1 MPGLFQKNNEKP
13 VYMINGFLDSGKTKF
28 LKFTL
33 AQDYFKIRGTTLLI
47 LCEDGEEE
55 YDNELLAKT
64 KTVIE
69 ELHNEEQF
77 NIDNLAK
84 LEKQWRPERIV
95 IEYNGMWNNKNLTLP
110 ENWVVEQQITMI
122 DASTFPMYFNN
133 MKSMVAEM
141 VRKSELI
148 IFNRCDDVME
158 SLASYRR
165 NIKAVNASADV
176 VFENSEGEVNEIFE
190 EDLPY
195 ELDKPL
201 IELDE
206 NSFGI
211 WYMDMMDHLER
222 YEGKDVS
229 YIAQVLRPDGFP
241 TGYFVPGRLA
251 MTCCA
256 EDMAFI
262 GYVCKYDSASALK
275 NKEWVKVTATVTK
288 GPFPSYKEDGPVL
301 VAKTVERTKKP
312 DNEIIG
318 FS

>member
-1 MPGLFQKNNEKP
+1 MPGLFAKNNDKV
-13 VYMINGFLDSGKTKF
+13 VYMINGFLDSGKTQF

-33 AQDYFKIRGTTLLI
+33 SQDYFKIRGTTLLI
-47 LCEDGEEE
+47 LCEEGEEE
-55 YDNELLAKT
+55 YDKELLAKT
-64 KTVIE
+64 KTVVETIE
-69 ELHNEEQF
+69 NEEDF
-77 NIDNLAK
+77 NIEYLTN

-95 IEYNGMWNNKNLTLP
+95 IEYNGMWDNKNLTLP
-110 ENWVVEQQITMI
+110 ENWKVEQQITMI
-122 DASTFPMYFNN
+122 DANTFPMYFNN

-148 IFNRCDDVME
+148 IFNRCDDVMD

-165 NIKAVNASADV
+165 NIKAVNPGADV

-195 ELDKPL
+195 ELNQSV
-201 IELDE
+201 IELND

-222 YEGKDVS
+222 YEGKDVT
-229 YIAQVLRPDGFP
+229 YIAQVLKPEQFPAGF
-241 TGYFVPGRLA
+241 FVPGRLA

-262 GYVCKYDSASALK
+262 GYVCKYDSAAALK
-275 NKEWVKVTATVTK
+275 NKEWIKITATVTR
-288 GPFPSYKEDGPVL
+288 GAFPTYNEPGPVL
-301 VAKTVERTKKP
+301 VAKTVERTTKP
-312 DNEIIG
+312 ENEIIG